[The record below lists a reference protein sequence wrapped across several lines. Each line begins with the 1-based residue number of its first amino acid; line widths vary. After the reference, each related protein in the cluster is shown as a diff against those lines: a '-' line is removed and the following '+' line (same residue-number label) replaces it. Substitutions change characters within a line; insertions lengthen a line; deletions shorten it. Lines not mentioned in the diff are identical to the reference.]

1 MGEMAQPAR
10 GVLID
15 TSVLIAHLR
24 GRLSLQELL
33 RQYESIHV
41 SSITLYELEY
51 GAIKAGRASDFA
63 RLAQALQTTVL
74 AVGRLEAERAAQ
86 LNGTLARKNQQ
97 IGPRDALL
105 AGTALHWGLDLLTLN
120 VHEFKRVPN
129 LSMVTPSEL

>member
-1 MGEMAQPAR
+1 MAQTAR
-10 GVLID
+10 GALID

-33 RQYESIHV
+33 HGYESIYV
-41 SSITLYELEY
+41 SAITLYELEY

-63 RLAQALQTTVL
+63 RLAQALQPTVL
-74 AVGRLEAERAAQ
+74 AVGRLEAEQAAQ

-97 IGPRDALL
+97 IGPRDALI

-120 VHEFKRVPN
+120 VNEFKRVPN
-129 LSMVTPSEL
+129 LNVIAPSE

>member
-1 MGEMAQPAR
+1 MAHPAR

-33 RQYESIHV
+33 HDYDSIYV
-41 SSITLYELEY
+41 SAITLYELEY

-63 RLAQALQTTVL
+63 QLARALQPSVL
-74 AVGRLEAERAAQ
+74 AVGRLEAERAAH

-97 IGPRDALL
+97 IGPRDALI

-120 VHEFKRVPN
+120 VQEFKRVLN
-129 LSMVTPSEL
+129 LRMVTPAEL